1 MFTVNRNEIFL
12 SIPVYR
18 EDFDIN
24 LCFEDGKTSINFLFD
39 NEQEFNK
46 SLTLTEVCDLID
58 ALEEVKSRMRGK

>member
-1 MFTVNRNEIFL
+1 MFTVVRPEVFI

-24 LCFEDGKTSINFLFD
+24 LCVEDEKASINFLFD

-58 ALEEVKSRMRGK
+58 ALEEVKSRLRG